1 MNEFEKISVERKKI
15 SQYIVGNARTL
26 MIAFILFTVIVVMTT
41 DIKLVTISSITD
53 LGLEFFLLLFA
64 SYAMYVCCADSGT
77 SAGIATD
84 AYKETEK
91 RFTELKNR
99 VLENSRYSRLNEFC
113 AYYIAEELKKTRMQ
127 HLIVA
132 SINYNEYLEK
142 YVKLSKSEIKLQVEL
157 TKLQQKAIIRANKVK
172 QIRFTPDMMTTMQGK
187 SLFTRFTLYLTPKTH
202 RTMAFGTKFVKMSLV
217 AVGMSLIA
225 LQIILEPSWTVFAE
239 VCLKLVTV
247 VINGFDGRTMGY
259 NNIVIDTVNYTNTQS
274 DLMQQAIQ
282 YIDAHPLTND

>member
-1 MNEFEKISVERKKI
+1 
-15 SQYIVGNARTL
+15 
-26 MIAFILFTVIVVMTT
+26 
-41 DIKLVTISSITD
+41 
-53 LGLEFFLLLFA
+53 
-64 SYAMYVCCADSGT
+64 
-77 SAGIATD
+77 
-84 AYKETEK
+84 
-91 RFTELKNR
+91 
-99 VLENSRYSRLNEFC
+99 
-113 AYYIAEELKKTRMQ
+113 MQ